1 MARVSTRSF
10 LFFRLSPVR
19 VNSSI
24 AFAIEQGKTGKS
36 FGVLSAKFETF
47 ERPLLTSKAKFPIR
61 DLSQLVSEDLLNGIF
76 KKKDF
81 YGEGT
86 LLVNVWDLYRDEVIL
101 QKTLERIK
109 TTSEEN
115 NRFEAKEG
123 DVFFCRSSLKP
134 EGVGWSCLLERLN
147 EPAVFECHLIRA
159 RVNSK
164 EILPSFLN
172 YFARSYFGV
181 SYIRAKSVV
190 TTMATIDQGTLYN
203 LPVICPPVEK
213 QIELV
218 AAMDEAR
225 SHRKQKLAES
235 DALLDGSD
243 TEILNILGLNVPT
256 LSPRNIFAT
265 RLSDLNQSRRI
276 DVSYHL
282 PFHQTITRVLNSC
295 PYPLSTISEL
305 CCKPVGGATPKKGD
319 QELYTDSGIKFLRIL
334 NIKANEIDLTDVKY
348 IKPDVHEGQLKRS
361 QLDSGDVL
369 MTITGRVGTAAVVNE
384 NILPANINQHIVRLK
399 MLNDSCLPEYL
410 AAYLNTN
417 LGLTISNRSVT
428 GGTRMALDYGAI
440 QAIPIPLPPKKIQEQ
455 VIAVV
460 QHRRSEAQRL
470 RSEAETGWQIAKQ
483 WFEDQLLGG
492 S

>member
-225 SHRKQKLAES
+225 SHRKQKLAEA
-235 DALLDGSD
+235 DALLSSLDD
-243 TEILNILGLNVPT
+243 YLLKTLGLESPVKDDRKVFAISLQDVKSQGRLNSDYFHPERILALRAMITAAEKINCEKLENIVDFVRNKIKKPSENYLGLAHVQSNTGELVNVDDMATGDCFIFQTDDVLFARLRPYLNKVYCAEMDGCCSPEFHVLRIYDKNFILPQY
-256 LSPRNIFAT
+256 LSVILRS
-265 RLSDLNQSRRI
+265 RLILA
-276 DVSYHL
+276 
-282 PFHQTITRVLNSC
+282 QTIHMMTGNTHPR
-295 PYPLSTISEL
+295 
-305 CCKPVGGATPKKGD
+305 
-319 QELYTDSGIKFLRIL
+319 
-334 NIKANEIDLTDVKY
+334 LTNDDV
-348 IKPDVHEGQLKRS
+348 
-361 QLDSGDVL
+361 
-369 MTITGRVGTAAVVNE
+369 
-384 NILPANINQHIVRLK
+384 
-399 MLNDSCLPEYL
+399 
-410 AAYLNTN
+410 TN
-417 LGLTISNRSVT
+417 LL
-428 GGTRMALDYGAI
+428 
-440 QAIPIPLPPKKIQEQ
+440 IPIPKLEIQEEISQ
-455 VIAVV
+455 EVK
-460 QHRRSEAQRL
+460 HRRSEAQRL

>member
-218 AAMDEAR
+218 AAMDEER

-235 DALLDGSD
+235 DQLISSIDA
-243 TEILNILGLNVPT
+243 EILKILQIN
-256 LSPRNIFAT
+256 
-265 RLSDLNQSRRI
+265 
-276 DVSYHL
+276 
-282 PFHQTITRVLNSC
+282 QTINIPERKYFSVSNSSIKNSRFDAFFFQPHLISADLLIRNYKSGITELSEILSMEPINGIDSRKYVAFGERYLRVKNIKPFEIKTDDIVYVENNLSVKQRKINLLENDILITRKGSFGICTKVDKSVTDCLISSEIILLRISKTSPYEVDFLVAWLNSSIIQSILNRHKSGAIMGHLTQDVIKQL
-295 PYPLSTISEL
+295 PVPNISKNLQHQIISE
-305 CCKPVGGATPKKGD
+305 
-319 QELYTDSGIKFLRIL
+319 
-334 NIKANEIDLTDVKY
+334 VK
-348 IKPDVHEGQLKRS
+348 
-361 QLDSGDVL
+361 
-369 MTITGRVGTAAVVNE
+369 
-384 NILPANINQHIVRLK
+384 
-399 MLNDSCLPEYL
+399 
-410 AAYLNTN
+410 
-417 LGLTISNRSVT
+417 
-428 GGTRMALDYGAI
+428 
-440 QAIPIPLPPKKIQEQ
+440 
-455 VIAVV
+455 
-460 QHRRSEAQRL
+460 HRRSEAQRL

>member
-235 DALLDGSD
+235 DQLISSIDA
-243 TEILNILGLNVPT
+243 EILKILQIN
-256 LSPRNIFAT
+256 
-265 RLSDLNQSRRI
+265 
-276 DVSYHL
+276 
-282 PFHQTITRVLNSC
+282 QTINIPERKYFSVSNSSIKNSRFDAFFFQPHLISADLLIRNYKSGITELSEILSMEPINGIDSRKYVAFGERYLRVKNIKPFEIKTDDIVYVENNLSVKQRKINLLENDILITRKGSFGICTKVDKSVTDCLISSEIILLRISKTSPYEVDFLVAWLNSSIIQSILNRHKSGAIMGHLTQDVIKQL
-295 PYPLSTISEL
+295 PVPNISKNLQHQIISE
-305 CCKPVGGATPKKGD
+305 
-319 QELYTDSGIKFLRIL
+319 
-334 NIKANEIDLTDVKY
+334 VK
-348 IKPDVHEGQLKRS
+348 
-361 QLDSGDVL
+361 
-369 MTITGRVGTAAVVNE
+369 
-384 NILPANINQHIVRLK
+384 
-399 MLNDSCLPEYL
+399 
-410 AAYLNTN
+410 
-417 LGLTISNRSVT
+417 
-428 GGTRMALDYGAI
+428 
-440 QAIPIPLPPKKIQEQ
+440 
-455 VIAVV
+455 
-460 QHRRSEAQRL
+460 HRRSEAQRL

>member
-1 MARVSTRSF
+1 VARVSTRSF
-10 LFFRLSPVR
+10 LFFRLSPAEQINALCFGV
-19 VNSSI
+19 
-24 AFAIEQGKTGKS
+24 EQGKAKKRFSVEFYQPIYQIFDIRLENSKFTCRSLAEICSLISDGTHHTPKYISDDQQGIHFISVKDVREWEIS
-36 FGVLSAKFETF
+36 FEKTKFISKEEHNKLAKRCSPKTNDI
-47 ERPLLTSKAKFPIR
+47 LLTKIGTIGKAALVPSNAPIF
-61 DLSQLVSEDLLNGIF
+61 DIFVSVALL
-76 KKKDF
+76 K
-81 YGEGT
+81 
-86 LLVNVWDLYRDEVIL
+86 
-101 QKTLERIK
+101 
-109 TTSEEN
+109 
-115 NRFEAKEG
+115 
-123 DVFFCRSSLKP
+123 
-134 EGVGWSCLLERLN
+134 LN
-147 EPAVFECHLIRA
+147 DDSISPPFVTY
-159 RVNSK
+159 
-164 EILPSFLN
+164 FLN
-172 YFARSYFGV
+172 SEVARIQFSRVVKGIGV
-181 SYIRAKSVV
+181 PDLHLEDIAAIK
-190 TTMATIDQGTLYN
+190 IP
-203 LPVICPPVEK
+203 LPPLNK

-218 AAMDEAR
+218 AAMDEER
-225 SHRKQKLAES
+225 SHRKQKSAEA

-483 WFEDQLLGG
+483 WFEYQLLGG